1 MARGGVSTSKER
13 VIILSERFKRL
24 NGIIRWFSVA
34 FTAVFLIIM
43 YTPVANYAAKTLIN
57 RRPEPGMADIIA
69 VLGGGAYRNG
79 VLGAASS
86 ERLIK
91 GLILFKSGNAP
102 RIIFSGG
109 TIVEPS
115 KKFIHTVFKRDRAVS
130 IGIQESEIMRDTA
143 LIFGVPDEKVEADPA
158 STNTYENL
166 RNIKS
171 YMDAKGLKKCIL
183 VTSPTH
189 MKRALLVSKALQIDC
204 DAAPVD
210 DYTAL
215 RRGAFDRLA
224 LLREVLWE
232 YAALVLYRVYGYI

>member
-1 MARGGVSTSKER
+1 MPEK
-13 VIILSERFKRL
+13 FKRL
-24 NGIIRWFSVA
+24 NRFIRWFSSA

-43 YTPVANYAAKTLIN
+43 FTPVANYAAKTLIV
-57 RRPEPGMADIIA
+57 RHPEPGAADIIA

-109 TIVEPS
+109 TIIEPS
-115 KKFIHTVFKRDRAVS
+115 KKFIHTVFKRDRSVA

-143 LIFGVPDEKVEADPA
+143 LIFGVPDEAAEADPA

-166 RNIKS
+166 RNIS
-171 YMDAKGLKKCIL
+171 AYMNDKGLKKCIL

-189 MKRALLVSKALQIDC
+189 MLRALLVSKALKLDC

-210 DYTAL
+210 DYTAQ
-215 RRGAFDRLA
+215 RSGALDRLT

-232 YAALVLYRVYGYI
+232 YAALALYKVYGYI

>member
-1 MARGGVSTSKER
+1 LPEK
-13 VIILSERFKRL
+13 FKRL
-24 NGIIRWFSVA
+24 NTSIRWFSSA

-43 YTPVANYAAKTLIN
+43 FTPVANYAAKTLIV
-57 RRPEPGMADIIA
+57 RHPEPGAADIIA
-69 VLGGGAYRNG
+69 VLGGGAYKNG
-79 VLGAASS
+79 VLGSASS

-109 TIVEPS
+109 TIIEPS
-115 KKFIHTVFKRDRAVS
+115 RKFMHTVFKRDRSVA

-143 LIFGVPDEKVEADPA
+143 LIFGVPDEAAEADPA

-166 RNIKS
+166 VNIS
-171 YMDAKGLKKCIL
+171 AYMNDKGLKKCIL

-189 MKRALLVSKALQIDC
+189 MLRALLVSKALKLDC

-210 DYTAL
+210 DYTAQ
-215 RRGAFDRLA
+215 RSGALDRLS
-224 LLREVLWE
+224 LFREVLWE
-232 YAALVLYRVYGYI
+232 YAALALYKVYGYI

>member
-1 MARGGVSTSKER
+1 MPEK
-13 VIILSERFKRL
+13 FKRL
-24 NGIIRWFSVA
+24 SRFIRWFSIA
-34 FTAVFLIIM
+34 FTALFLIIM
-43 YTPVANYAAKTLIN
+43 YTPAANFAAVPLIV
-57 RRPEPGMADIIA
+57 RHPEPGAADIIA

-91 GLILFKSGNAP
+91 GLILFKSGTAP

-109 TIVEPS
+109 TIIEPS
-115 KKFIHTVFKRDRAVS
+115 KKLMHTVFKRDRAVY
-130 IGIQESEIMRDTA
+130 IGIQESEIMRDTS
-143 LIFGVPDEKVEADPA
+143 LIFGVPDEAVEADPA

-166 RNIKS
+166 RNINA
-171 YMDAKGLKKCIL
+171 YMNAKGLKKCIL

-189 MKRALLVSKALQIDC
+189 MKRALLVSKALRMDC

-210 DYTAL
+210 DYTAQ
-215 RRGAFDRLA
+215 RSGALDRLA

>member
-1 MARGGVSTSKER
+1 MPY
-13 VIILSERFKRL
+13 RFKWLGRAL
-24 NGIIRWFSVA
+24 RWFSIA
-34 FTAVFLIIM
+34 FTACFLIIM
-43 YTPVANYAAKTLIN
+43 YTPAANYAAKTLIN
-57 RRPEPGMADIIA
+57 RHPEPGTADIIA
-69 VLGGGAYRNG
+69 VLGGGAYKNG

-115 KKFIHTVFKRDRAVS
+115 KKFIHTVFKRDRAGA

-143 LIFGVPDEKVEADPA
+143 LIFGVPDEAAEADPA

-166 RNIKS
+166 KNIKS
-171 YMDAKGLKKCIL
+171 YMDARGLRKCIL

-189 MKRALLVSKALQIDC
+189 MLRALLVSEALQMDC

-215 RRGAFDRLA
+215 RQGSLDRLA
-224 LLREVLWE
+224 LLREVAWE